1 MAARH
6 PKAVDPAWLER
17 AALHYLE
24 RYASSADNLRRVLQR
39 KAKRRV
45 FGGEETVPDELNAWI
60 AALLEKLARLKLL
73 DDQAYAE
80 TRLRRQLAEGKS
92 LGSIKRG
99 MAAKGVGETALKNAF
114 ARMEAEREAPLSDWP
129 AALAYARKRRLGP
142 YRADPEQRKAM
153 RQKDMAA
160 LARRG
165 FSQDVARRILA
176 AEDINALESFQD
188 E

>member
-1 MAARH
+1 MAARR

-39 KAKRRV
+39 KARRRI
-45 FGGEETVPDELNAWI
+45 FGGEDSLPDDLDVWI
-60 AALLEKLARLKLL
+60 AALIEKLTRLKLL
-73 DDQAYAE
+73 NDQAYAE

-92 LGSIKRG
+92 IGSIKRG
-99 MAAKGVGETALKNAF
+99 MVAKGVGEAALKNAF
-114 ARMEAEREAPLSDWP
+114 SRMEAERDEPISDWP
-129 AALAYARKRRLGP
+129 AAKAYARKRRLGP
-142 YRADPEQRKAM
+142 YRSDPEQRKAM

-176 AEDINALESFQD
+176 AEDAAALESSND